1 MQILIQLVV
10 NFLFQICVIK
20 ILIGVIKLCLFFIIY
35 VTSVVCYHIIAPP
48 EFDLDNV
55 FLKIFVVF
63 DLWLYIIIV
72 NVP

>member
-1 MQILIQLVV
+1 MVLNIFVV
-10 NFLFQICVIK
+10 LTVF
-20 ILIGVIKLCLFFIIY
+20 LFFIIY
-35 VTSVVCYHIIAPP
+35 ITSVACYHIIAPP

-63 DLWLYIIIV
+63 DFWLYIIIV